1 LRVGEG
7 VVRFGVVVAAAA
19 DGGKAELV
27 TGRGGG
33 LRWAGSGG
41 SAGTT
46 CRRRAAWLERTPK
59 YRRMVLDLLNAQ
71 HRSTEFEHER
81 KGLVGDKAQAE
92 NVSIR
97 ALPDRRFP
105 WR

>member
-1 LRVGEG
+1 
-7 VVRFGVVVAAAA
+7 
-19 DGGKAELV
+19 
-27 TGRGGG
+27 
-33 LRWAGSGG
+33 
-41 SAGTT
+41 
-46 CRRRAAWLERTPK
+46 
-59 YRRMVLDLLNAQ
+59 MVLDLLNAQ
-71 HRSTEFEHER
+71 HRSTEVEHER